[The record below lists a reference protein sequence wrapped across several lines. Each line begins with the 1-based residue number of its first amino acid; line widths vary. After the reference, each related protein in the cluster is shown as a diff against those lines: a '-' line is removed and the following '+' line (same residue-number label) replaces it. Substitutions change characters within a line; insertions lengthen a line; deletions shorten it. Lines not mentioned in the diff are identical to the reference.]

1 MRKTREK
8 QRPLS
13 PQWPDH
19 QLAQELKLISRIL
32 DDNPQTL
39 ELIVQDLSDRVDS
52 GVGAPGLTAEQVLRC
67 AVIKQLH
74 QFSYRKLE
82 FHLVDSQSCQRF
94 CRLPYGA
101 SIGKATLAENLGKIE
116 PGTGKAINDHLV
128 LWAQARGLE
137 KGQRIRVDATAV
149 QTNIHYPLDSELLY
163 DGIRAVTR
171 WLGRLR
177 DWEGIGFVDHTR
189 RAKRRVL
196 NIRNRRGKKRLE
208 SYRDLIKVAS
218 KTAHYAEQM
227 LAASARWSDPL
238 SLAGAA
244 QLAHYL
250 ELLHKVI
257 EQTQRR
263 VLSGEAVAAQEKICS
278 IFEEHTDIIKKS
290 PRETVFGH
298 KVFVSTGP
306 SSLIL
311 DCVVERGNPADS
323 NYVQPFLERHR
334 QLYGQVP
341 RQSAWDGGFA
351 SAANLSWAKEQGVED
366 VAFAKKCGLTVESMV
381 RSSRVYKELKRFR
394 AGIEGCIGT
403 LKHTFGLH
411 RCSWKGWPHFQSYV
425 HASVLTYNLVVL
437 ARLLS

>member
-13 PQWPDH
+13 PPWPDH
-19 QLAQELKLISRIL
+19 QLANELKVISRIL

-52 GVGAPGLTAEQVLRC
+52 SVGAPGLTAEQVLRC

-101 SIGKATLAENLGKIE
+101 SLGKATLAENLGKIE
-116 PGTGKAINDHLV
+116 PGTWKAINDHLV

-149 QTNIHYPLDSELLY
+149 QTNVHYPLDSELLY
-163 DGIRAVTR
+163 DGIRVVTR

-189 RAKRRVL
+189 RAK
-196 NIRNRRGKKRLE
+196 KRLD

-218 KTAHYAEQM
+218 KTAHYAEQA
-227 LAASARWSDPL
+227 LAASAQWSDSL

-278 IFEEHTDIIKKS
+278 LFEEHTDIIKKS

-298 KVFVSTGP
+298 KVFVSTGA

-334 QLYGQVP
+334 QLYGKVP

-351 SAANLSWAKEQGVED
+351 SAANLRWAKEQGVQD
-366 VAFAKKCGLTVESMV
+366 VAFSKKCGLTVESMV
-381 RSSRVYKELKRFR
+381 RSSWVYKQLKRFR